1 MLKACNCCNTAN
13 MATLQDN
20 SIRARQSE
28 RPSGAAAPHVNA
40 AERRRDGVSIE
51 IERTVPMR
59 RWLWIAA
66 MLVVSALFCWL
77 TYALSWQRGVADLR
91 VNAGARVERYAGSL
105 RSTVDRYEFL
115 PYLLSLHPY
124 VHDLLLHPEDR
135 AVVQR
140 ANDYLFDVNQRAKAS
155 AAYVINANGLALAA
169 SNWREKATFVGQ
181 EYRFRPYFIDAIGG
195 ALGRFYGVGTTSGE
209 PGYFVSQ
216 PILVDGKI
224 QGVVVVK
231 LNLEWFQR
239 AGADASEPVVVAD
252 DHGVVFL
259 SSEPRWQYRALAPLA
274 PDVTAALASTRQYY
288 NQHIT
293 PLNWSADERLDA
305 DGEVVTVRD
314 GRGAGKT
321 RRFLAVQR
329 KLGEPDWT
337 LMYFA
342 PLDQVI
348 ANARIA
354 AVAAACLAA
363 FTCLLGVAWNQ
374 RRQRVRDMLKSR
386 ELLQSAYAELG
397 ERVAERTADLQSANE
412 RLQTEVQERSRT
424 EHELREAQSEL
435 VQASKLVALGQMAAG
450 ITHELNQPL
459 SALRS
464 FSDNTR
470 VLLDR
475 EEYGAARENLEAIA
489 SLTDRMGR
497 ITGQLR
503 LFAGRARRG
512 DSEASV
518 RRALDNTMMLLR
530 GRMAGIQLTVTF
542 AEGLDD
548 VQVACESLRL
558 EQVLINVVGN
568 AIDAVVSVQPPMQ
581 QPPQPSIWIDVD
593 ADTQWARI
601 YVRDNGPGIAQAHMS
616 RLFEP
621 FFSTKEG
628 GQGMGLGL
636 AISSS
641 IAQENGGQLVARNVP
656 GGGAEFLV
664 TLRRVHRAGATIA

>member
-1 MLKACNCCNTAN
+1 
-13 MATLQDN
+13 MATLYDN
-20 SIRARQSE
+20 TIRA
-28 RPSGAAAPHVNA
+28 PLGDAAPPA
-40 AERRRDGVSIE
+40 GPRRDEVPIDL
-51 IERTVPMR
+51 ERTMPMR
-59 RWLWIAA
+59 RWSWIVV
-66 MLVVSALFCWL
+66 MLLASVLFCWL

-135 AVVQR
+135 TVVQR

-155 AAYVINANGLALAA
+155 AAYVIDANGLALAA

-181 EYRFRPYFIDAIGG
+181 EYRFRPYFIDAIKG

-216 PILVDGKI
+216 PIVVDGQI
-224 QGVVVVK
+224 RGVVVVK

-239 AGADASEPVVVAD
+239 AGADAAEPVVVAD

-259 SSEPRWQYRALAPLA
+259 SSEPRWQYRALTPLS
-274 PDVTAALASTRQYY
+274 PDVKAALDSTRQYY
-288 NQHIT
+288 NQNIT
-293 PLNWSADERLDA
+293 PLAWTKDERLDA

-314 GRGAGKT
+314 GRGAGRT

-470 VLLDR
+470 VLLER
-475 EEYGAARENLEAIA
+475 GEYAAAQENLEAIA
-489 SLTDRMGR
+489 SLTDRMGK

-503 LFAGRARRG
+503 LFAGRARHG
-512 DSEASV
+512 DMEALV
-518 RRALDNTMMLLR
+518 HRALDNTLMLLR
-530 GRMAGIQLTVTF
+530 GRLAGIHVTTTF
-542 AEGLDD
+542 ADGLEA
-548 VQVACESLRL
+548 VQVACEGLRL
-558 EQVLINVVGN
+558 EQVLINLVGN
-568 AIDAVVSVQPPMQ
+568 AIDAVVSAASEHAP
-581 QPPQPSIWIDVD
+581 PSIWIDVD
-593 ADTQWARI
+593 ADDLWVRI
-601 YVRDNGPGIAQAHMS
+601 YVRDNGPGISEAHMP

-664 TLRRVHRAGATIA
+664 TLRRVQRTGTTIA

>member
-1 MLKACNCCNTAN
+1 
-13 MATLQDN
+13 MATLYDTL
-20 SIRARQSE
+20 IRAR
-28 RPSGAAAPHVNA
+28 RRDTPTGAAATSARTPDT
-40 AERRRDGVSIE
+40 RRDEVPIDL
-51 IERTVPMR
+51 ERTVPMR
-59 RWLWIAA
+59 RWSWIVV
-66 MLVVSALFCWL
+66 MLLASVLFCWL
-77 TYALSWQRGVADLR
+77 TYTLSWQRGVADLR

-124 VHDLLLHPEDR
+124 VHDLLRHPKDP

-155 AAYVINANGLALAA
+155 AAYVIDANGLALAA

-181 EYRFRPYFIDAIGG
+181 EYRFRPYFLDAIKG

-216 PILVDGKI
+216 PIVVDGQI
-224 QGVVVVK
+224 RGVVVVK

-259 SSEPRWQYRALAPLA
+259 SSEPRWQYRSLAPLG
-274 PDVTAALASTRQYY
+274 PDVTAALNSTRQYY

-293 PLNWSADERLDA
+293 PLAWSEDERLDA
-305 DGEVVTVRD
+305 DGEVVTVHD
-314 GRGAGKT
+314 GRSAGKT

-397 ERVAERTADLQSANE
+397 ERVAERTADLQSANQ

-470 VLLDR
+470 VLLER
-475 EEYGAARENLEAIA
+475 GEHSAARENLEAIA
-489 SLTDRMGR
+489 SLTDRMGK

-512 DSEASV
+512 DMEAPV
-518 RRALDNTMMLLR
+518 QRALDNTLMLLR
-530 GRMAGIQLTVTF
+530 GRLEGISVTTSF
-542 AEGLDD
+542 ADGFDD
-548 VQVACESLRL
+548 VQVACEGLRL
-558 EQVLINVVGN
+558 EQILINLVGN
-568 AIDAVVSVQPPMQ
+568 AIDAVLSVSVAADEWHPHAP
-581 QPPQPSIWIDVD
+581 PSIWIDVD
-593 ADTQWARI
+593 ADASWVRI
-601 YVRDNGPGIAQAHMS
+601 YVRDNGPGISEAHMP

-664 TLRRVHRAGATIA
+664 TLRRVQRTIATLA

>member
-1 MLKACNCCNTAN
+1 
-13 MATLQDN
+13 MATLYDN
-20 SIRARQSE
+20 TIRA
-28 RPSGAAAPHVNA
+28 PLGDAAPPA
-40 AERRRDGVSIE
+40 GPRRDEVPIDL
-51 IERTVPMR
+51 ERTMPMR
-59 RWLWIAA
+59 RWSWIVV
-66 MLVVSALFCWL
+66 MLLASVLFCWL

-155 AAYVINANGLALAA
+155 AAYVIDANGLALAA

-181 EYRFRPYFIDAIGG
+181 EYRFRPYFIDAIKG

-216 PILVDGKI
+216 PIVVDGQI
-224 QGVVVVK
+224 RGVVVVK

-239 AGADASEPVVVAD
+239 AGADAAEPVVVAD

-259 SSEPRWQYRALAPLA
+259 SSEPRWQYRALTPLS
-274 PDVTAALASTRQYY
+274 PDVKAALDSTRQYY
-288 NQHIT
+288 NQNIT
-293 PLNWSADERLDA
+293 PLAWTKDERLDA

-314 GRGAGKT
+314 GRGAGRT

-470 VLLDR
+470 VLLER
-475 EEYGAARENLEAIA
+475 GEYAAAQENLEAIA
-489 SLTDRMGR
+489 SLTDRMGK

-503 LFAGRARRG
+503 LFAGRARHG
-512 DSEASV
+512 DMEALV
-518 RRALDNTMMLLR
+518 HRALDNTLMLLR
-530 GRMAGIQLTVTF
+530 GRLAGIHVTTTF
-542 AEGLDD
+542 ADGLEA
-548 VQVACESLRL
+548 VQVVCEGLRL
-558 EQVLINVVGN
+558 EQVLINLVGN
-568 AIDAVVSVQPPMQ
+568 AIDAVVSAASEHAP
-581 QPPQPSIWIDVD
+581 PSIWIDVD
-593 ADTQWARI
+593 ADDLWVRI
-601 YVRDNGPGIAQAHMS
+601 YVRDNGPGISEAHMP

-664 TLRRVHRAGATIA
+664 TLRRVQRTGTTIA

>member
-1 MLKACNCCNTAN
+1 
-13 MATLQDN
+13 MATPHDN
-20 SIRARQSE
+20 TIRARHARGSHAPQ
-28 RPSGAAAPHVNA
+28 GAAAPVSREDAVGN
-40 AERRRDGVSIE
+40 RRDEVPIDL
-51 IERTVPMR
+51 ERAVPMR
-59 RWLWIAA
+59 RWSWIVA
-66 MLVVSALFCWL
+66 MLLASVLFCWL

-124 VHDLLLHPEDR
+124 VHDLLLNPKDK

-181 EYRFRPYFIDAIGG
+181 EYRFRPYFIDAIKG
-195 ALGRFYGVGTTSGE
+195 AFGRFYGVGTTSGE

-216 PILVDGKI
+216 PILVDGQI

-252 DHGVVFL
+252 DHGVIFL
-259 SSEPRWQYRALAPLA
+259 SSEPRWQYRSLSPLA
-274 PDVTAALASTRQYY
+274 PAVKAALDSTRQYY
-288 NQHIT
+288 NQNVT
-293 PLNWSADERLDA
+293 PLAWSEDERLDA
-305 DGEVVTVRD
+305 DGEVVTVHD
-314 GRGAGKT
+314 GRGAGKN

-470 VLLDR
+470 VLIERR
-475 EEYGAARENLEAIA
+475 EYDAAQENLEAIA
-489 SLTDRMGR
+489 SLTDRMGK

-512 DSEASV
+512 DMEASV
-518 RRALDNTMMLLR
+518 QRALDNTLMLLR
-530 GRMAGIQLTVTF
+530 VRLAGIHVTTTF
-542 AEGLDD
+542 ARGLED
-548 VQVACESLRL
+548 VQVACEGLRL
-558 EQVLINVVGN
+558 EQVLINLVGN
-568 AIDAVVSVQPPMQ
+568 AIDAVVGAAN
-581 QPPQPSIWIDVD
+581 PQASPSIWIDVD
-593 ADTQWARI
+593 ADDLWARI
-601 YVRDNGPGIAQAHMS
+601 YVRDNGPGISEAHMP

-664 TLRRVHRAGATIA
+664 TLRRVQRTGATIA

>member
-1 MLKACNCCNTAN
+1 
-13 MATLQDN
+13 MATLHDN
-20 SIRARQSE
+20 LIRA
-28 RPSGAAAPHVNA
+28 PKGDTALPADP
-40 AERRRDGVSIE
+40 RRDEVPIDL
-51 IERTVPMR
+51 ERTVPMR
-59 RWLWIAA
+59 RWSWIVV
-66 MLVVSALFCWL
+66 MLLASVLFCWL

-124 VHDLLLHPEDR
+124 VHDLLRHPEDR

-155 AAYVINANGLALAA
+155 AAYVIDANGLALAA

-181 EYRFRPYFIDAIGG
+181 EYRFRPYFIDAIKG

-216 PILVDGKI
+216 PIVVDGQI
-224 QGVVVVK
+224 RGVVVVK

-259 SSEPRWQYRALAPLA
+259 SSEPRWQYRSLTPLT
-274 PDVTAALASTRQYY
+274 PDVKAALDSTRQYY

-293 PLNWSADERLDA
+293 PLGWTEDERLDA

-470 VLLDR
+470 VLLER
-475 EEYGAARENLEAIA
+475 GEHAAAQENLEAIA
-489 SLTDRMGR
+489 SLTDRMGK

-512 DSEASV
+512 DMEALV
-518 RRALDNTMMLLR
+518 HRALDNTLMLLR
-530 GRMAGIQLTVTF
+530 GRLAGIQVTTTF
-542 AEGLDD
+542 ATGLDE
-548 VQVACESLRL
+548 VQVACEGLRL
-558 EQVLINVVGN
+558 EQVLINLVGN
-568 AIDAVVSVQPPMQ
+568 AIDAVAGAASVASSAGGASSHAP
-581 QPPQPSIWIDVD
+581 PSIWIDVD
-593 ADTQWARI
+593 ADDLWVRI
-601 YVRDNGPGIAQAHMS
+601 YVRDNGPGISEANMP

-664 TLRRVHRAGATIA
+664 TLRRVQRTGKTIA

>member
-1 MLKACNCCNTAN
+1 
-13 MATLQDN
+13 MATLQDDT
-20 SIRARQSE
+20 IRARI
-28 RPSGAAAPHVNA
+28 RRHAAPPGAAMAAKTGNA
-40 AERRRDGVSIE
+40 ADDRRDEVPIDL
-51 IERTVPMR
+51 ERTAPMR
-59 RWLWIAA
+59 RWSWIVV
-66 MLVVSALFCWL
+66 MLLASVLFCWL

-124 VHDLLLHPEDR
+124 VHDLLLNPKDK

-155 AAYVINANGLALAA
+155 AAYVIDANGLALAA

-181 EYRFRPYFIDAIGG
+181 EYRFRPYFIDAIKG
-195 ALGRFYGVGTTSGE
+195 AFGRFYGVGTTSGE

-216 PILVDGKI
+216 PILVDGQI
-224 QGVVVVK
+224 HGVVVVK

-239 AGADASEPVVVAD
+239 AGADAAEPVVVAD
-252 DHGVVFL
+252 DHGVIFL
-259 SSEPRWQYRALAPLA
+259 SSEPRWQYRSLTPLT
-274 PDVTAALASTRQYY
+274 PDVKAALESTRQYY
-288 NQHIT
+288 NQHVT
-293 PLNWSADERLDA
+293 PLAWSEDERLDA

-314 GRGAGKT
+314 AAGPRATGKT

-412 RLQTEVQERSRT
+412 RLQTEVQERART

-470 VLLDR
+470 VLIERR
-475 EEYGAARENLEAIA
+475 EYNAAQENLEAIA
-489 SLTDRMGR
+489 SLTDRMGK

-512 DSEASV
+512 DMDASV
-518 RRALDNTMMLLR
+518 RRAIDNTLMLLR
-530 GRMAGIQLTVTF
+530 GRLAGVQVTTTF
-542 AEGLDD
+542 ANGLDD
-548 VQVACESLRL
+548 VQVACEGLRL
-558 EQVLINVVGN
+558 EQVLINLVGN
-568 AIDAVVSVQPPMQ
+568 AIDAVVGAPG
-581 QPPQPSIWIDVD
+581 PQASPSIWIDVD
-593 ADTQWARI
+593 ADDLWVRI
-601 YVRDNGPGIAQAHMS
+601 YVRDNGPGIAEAHMP

-664 TLRRVHRAGATIA
+664 TLRRVQAAGATNA

>member
-1 MLKACNCCNTAN
+1 

-28 RPSGAAAPHVNA
+28 RPSGTAAPHVNS
-40 AERRRDGVSIE
+40 AERRRDEVPIE
-51 IERTVPMR
+51 LERTVPMR

-518 RRALDNTMMLLR
+518 RRALDNTTMLLR

-542 AEGLDD
+542 SNGLDD

-568 AIDAVVSVQPPMQ
+568 AIDAVVSVQPPLQ

-593 ADTQWARI
+593 ADEQWARI

>member
-1 MLKACNCCNTAN
+1 
-13 MATLQDN
+13 MATLYDTL
-20 SIRARQSE
+20 IRACRRDS
-28 RPSGAAAPHVNA
+28 PASAADARARSPD
-40 AERRRDGVSIE
+40 RRRDEVPIE
-51 IERTVPMR
+51 LERTVPMR
-59 RWLWIAA
+59 RWSWIVV
-66 MLVVSALFCWL
+66 MLLASVLFCWL

-124 VHDLLLHPEDR
+124 VHDLLRNPKDR

-140 ANDYLFDVNQRAKAS
+140 ANDYLFDVNHRAKAS
-155 AAYVINANGLALAA
+155 AAYVIDANGLALAA

-181 EYRFRPYFIDAIGG
+181 EYRFRPYFIDAIKG

-216 PILVDGKI
+216 PILVDGAI
-224 QGVVVVK
+224 RGVVVVK

-259 SSEPRWQYRALAPLA
+259 SSEPRWQYRSLAPLS
-274 PDVTAALASTRQYY
+274 PEVTAALNSTRQYY

-293 PLNWSADERLDA
+293 PLAWHEDERLDA

-314 GRGAGKT
+314 GRGAGRS

-329 KLGEPDWT
+329 KLGEPNWT

-386 ELLQSAYAELG
+386 ELLQAAYAELG

-470 VLLDR
+470 VLLERGEHD
-475 EEYGAARENLEAIA
+475 AARENLEAIA
-489 SLTDRMGR
+489 SLTDRMGK

-518 RRALDNTMMLLR
+518 RRALENSLMLLR
-530 GRMAGIQLTVTF
+530 GRLAGIQVATMF
-542 AEGLDD
+542 ADGLDD
-548 VQVACESLRL
+548 VQVACEGLRL
-558 EQVLINVVGN
+558 EQVLINLVGN
-568 AIDAVVSVQPPMQ
+568 AIDAVLTVSGTHAP
-581 QPPQPSIWIDVD
+581 PSIWIDVD
-593 ADTQWARI
+593 ADAQWVRI
-601 YVRDNGPGIAQAHMS
+601 YVRDNGPGISEAHMP

-664 TLRRVHRAGATIA
+664 TLRRVQRSTSATLA

>member
-1 MLKACNCCNTAN
+1 
-13 MATLQDN
+13 
-20 SIRARQSE
+20 
-28 RPSGAAAPHVNA
+28 
-40 AERRRDGVSIE
+40 
-51 IERTVPMR
+51 MR
-59 RWLWIAA
+59 RWSWIAV
-66 MLVVSALFCWL
+66 MLLASVLFCWL

-124 VHDLLLHPEDR
+124 VHDLLLHPEDP

-140 ANDYLFDVNQRAKAS
+140 ANDYLFDVSQRAKAS
-155 AAYVINANGLALAA
+155 AAYVIDANGLALAA

-181 EYRFRPYFIDAIGG
+181 EYRFRPYFIDAIKG

-216 PILVDGKI
+216 PIMVDGQI
-224 QGVVVVK
+224 RGVVVVK

-259 SSEPRWQYRALAPLA
+259 SSEPRWQYRSLKPLT
-274 PDVTAALASTRQYY
+274 PQVKAALDSTRQYY

-293 PLNWSADERLDA
+293 PLAWTEDERLDA
-305 DGEVVTVRD
+305 DGEVATVRD

-386 ELLQSAYAELG
+386 ELLQAAYAELG
-397 ERVAERTADLQSANE
+397 ERVAERTADLQSANQ

-470 VLLDR
+470 VLLER
-475 EEYGAARENLEAIA
+475 AEYGAAQENLEAIA
-489 SLTDRMGR
+489 SLTDRMGK

-512 DSEASV
+512 DTQTSV
-518 RRALDNTMMLLR
+518 HRALENTLMLLR
-530 GRMAGIQLTVTF
+530 VRLAGVSLTTTF
-542 AEGLDD
+542 ADGLDD
-548 VQVACESLRL
+548 VQVACEGLRL
-558 EQVLINVVGN
+558 EQVLINLVGN
-568 AIDAVVSVQPPMQ
+568 AIDAVGSVSSPNAP
-581 QPPQPSIWIDVD
+581 PSIWIDVEADD
-593 ADTQWARI
+593 AWVRI
-601 YVRDNGPGIAQAHMS
+601 YVRDNGPGISPAHMP

-664 TLRRVHRAGATIA
+664 TLRRVQRTGATIA

>member
-1 MLKACNCCNTAN
+1 
-13 MATLQDN
+13 MATPYDN
-20 SIRARQSE
+20 TIRARHARGSHAPQ
-28 RPSGAAAPHVNA
+28 GATAPVSREDAVGN
-40 AERRRDGVSIE
+40 RRDEVPIDL
-51 IERTVPMR
+51 ERTAPMR
-59 RWLWIAA
+59 RWSWIVV
-66 MLVVSALFCWL
+66 MLLASVLFCWL

-124 VHDLLLHPEDR
+124 VHDLLLNPKDK

-155 AAYVINANGLALAA
+155 AAYVIDANGLALAA

-181 EYRFRPYFIDAIGG
+181 EYRFRPYFIDAIKG
-195 ALGRFYGVGTTSGE
+195 AFGRFYGVGTTSGE

-216 PILVDGKI
+216 PILVDGQI
-224 QGVVVVK
+224 HGVVVVK

-239 AGADASEPVVVAD
+239 AGADAAEPVVVAD
-252 DHGVVFL
+252 DHGVIFL
-259 SSEPRWQYRALAPLA
+259 SSEPRWQYRSLTPLA
-274 PDVTAALASTRQYY
+274 PDVKAALDSTRQYY
-288 NQHIT
+288 NQNVT
-293 PLNWSADERLDA
+293 PLAWSEDERLDA
-305 DGEVVTVRD
+305 DGEVVTVHD
-314 GRGAGKT
+314 GRGAGKN

-470 VLLDR
+470 VLIERR
-475 EEYGAARENLEAIA
+475 EYDAAQENLEAIA
-489 SLTDRMGR
+489 SLTDRMGK

-512 DSEASV
+512 DMEASV
-518 RRALDNTMMLLR
+518 QRALDNTLMLLR
-530 GRMAGIQLTVTF
+530 GRLAGIQVTTTF
-542 AEGLDD
+542 ARGLED
-548 VQVACESLRL
+548 VQVACEGLRL
-558 EQVLINVVGN
+558 EQVLINLVGN
-568 AIDAVVSVQPPMQ
+568 AIDAVVGAAN
-581 QPPQPSIWIDVD
+581 PQASPSIWIDVD
-593 ADTQWARI
+593 ADDLWARI
-601 YVRDNGPGIAQAHMS
+601 YVRDNGPGISEAHMP

-664 TLRRVHRAGATIA
+664 TLRRVQRTGATIA

>member
-1 MLKACNCCNTAN
+1 
-13 MATLQDN
+13 MATQHDN
-20 SIRARQSE
+20 PIRPRE
-28 RPSGAAAPHVNA
+28 RKAPAGASASRTDVSPT
-40 AERRRDGVSIE
+40 RRDEVPIDF
-51 IERTVPMR
+51 ERTVPMR
-59 RWLWIAA
+59 RWSWIAV
-66 MLVVSALFCWL
+66 MLLASVLFCWL
-77 TYALSWQRGVADLR
+77 TYALSWQRGVTDLR

-115 PYLLSLHPY
+115 PYLLSLHPD
-124 VHDLLLHPEDR
+124 VRDLLLHPNDP

-155 AAYVINANGLALAA
+155 AAYVIDANGIALAA

-181 EYRFRPYFIDAIGG
+181 QYRFRPYFIDAIRG

-216 PILVDGKI
+216 PIVVDGQI
-224 QGVVVVK
+224 RGVVVLK

-252 DHGVVFL
+252 DHGVIFL
-259 SSEPRWQYRALAPLA
+259 SSEPRWQYRALAPLTPA
-274 PDVTAALASTRQYY
+274 VKAALDSSRQYY

-293 PLNWSADERLDA
+293 PLAWSEDERLDA

-314 GRGAGKT
+314 GRGAGKM

-329 KLGEPDWT
+329 RLGEPNWT

-354 AVAAACLAA
+354 AVAAGCLAA

-470 VLLDR
+470 VLLER
-475 EEYGAARENLEAIA
+475 AEYGAAQENLEAIA
-489 SLTDRMGR
+489 SLTDRMGK

-512 DSEASV
+512 DMEASV
-518 RRALDNTMMLLR
+518 RRALDNTVTLLR
-530 GRMAGIQLTVTF
+530 GRLEDIPLTTTF
-542 AEGLDD
+542 ADGLDD
-548 VQVACESLRL
+548 VYVACEGLRL
-558 EQVLINVVGN
+558 EQVLINLVGN
-568 AIDAVVSVQPPMQ
+568 AIDAVGSVSS
-581 QPPQPSIWIDVD
+581 PQAPPSIWIDVE
-593 ADTQWARI
+593 ADDLWVRI
-601 YVRDNGPGIAQAHMS
+601 YVRDNGPGISEAHMP

-664 TLRRVHRAGATIA
+664 TLRRVQRTGATIA

>member
-1 MLKACNCCNTAN
+1 
-13 MATLQDN
+13 MATQHDN
-20 SIRARQSE
+20 PIRPRERQA
-28 RPSGAAAPHVNA
+28 PAGASASRTDVSPP
-40 AERRRDGVSIE
+40 RRDEVPIDF
-51 IERTVPMR
+51 ERTVPMR
-59 RWLWIAA
+59 RWSWIAV
-66 MLVVSALFCWL
+66 MLLASVLFCWL
-77 TYALSWQRGVADLR
+77 TYALSWQRGVTDLR

-115 PYLLSLHPY
+115 PYLLSLHPD
-124 VHDLLLHPEDR
+124 VRDLLLHPNDP

-155 AAYVINANGLALAA
+155 AAYVIDANGIALAA

-181 EYRFRPYFIDAIGG
+181 QYRFRPYFIDAIRG

-216 PILVDGKI
+216 PIVVDGQI
-224 QGVVVVK
+224 RGVVVLK

-252 DHGVVFL
+252 DHGVIFL
-259 SSEPRWQYRALAPLA
+259 SSEPRWQYRALAPLTPA
-274 PDVTAALASTRQYY
+274 VKAALDSSRQYY

-293 PLNWSADERLDA
+293 PLAWSEDERLDA

-314 GRGAGKT
+314 GRGAGKM

-329 KLGEPDWT
+329 RLGEPNWT

-354 AVAAACLAA
+354 AVAAGCLAA

-470 VLLDR
+470 VLLER
-475 EEYGAARENLEAIA
+475 AEYGAAQENLEAIA
-489 SLTDRMGR
+489 SLTDRMGK

-512 DSEASV
+512 DMEASV
-518 RRALDNTMMLLR
+518 RRALDNTVTLLR
-530 GRMAGIQLTVTF
+530 GRLADIPLTTTF
-542 AEGLDD
+542 ADGLDD
-548 VQVACESLRL
+548 VYVACEGLRL
-558 EQVLINVVGN
+558 EQVLINLVGN
-568 AIDAVVSVQPPMQ
+568 AIDAVGSVSS
-581 QPPQPSIWIDVD
+581 PQAPPSIWIDVE
-593 ADTQWARI
+593 ADDLWVRI
-601 YVRDNGPGIAQAHMS
+601 YVRDNGPGIAEAHMP

-664 TLRRVHRAGATIA
+664 TLRRVQRTGATIA

>member
-1 MLKACNCCNTAN
+1 

-20 SIRARQSE
+20 SIRIRQSDA
-28 RPSGAAAPHVNA
+28 PGGAAPAYA
-40 AERRRDGVSIE
+40 SDAERRRDEVPLDL
-51 IERTVPMR
+51 ERTVPMR
-59 RWLWIAA
+59 RWSWIVV
-66 MLVVSALFCWL
+66 MLLASVLFCWL

-124 VHDLLLHPEDR
+124 VHDLLRHPSDR

-155 AAYVINANGLALAA
+155 AAYVIDATGLALAA
-169 SNWREKATFVGQ
+169 SNWREKGTFVGQ
-181 EYRFRPYFIDAIGG
+181 EYRFRPYFIDAMKG

-216 PILVDGKI
+216 PIVVDGQI
-224 QGVVVVK
+224 LGVVVVK

-259 SSEPRWQYRALAPLA
+259 SSEPRWQYRSLAPLE
-274 PDVTAALASTRQYY
+274 PDVKAALESTRQYY

-293 PLNWSADERLDA
+293 PLAWTEDERLDA

-363 FTCLLGVAWNQ
+363 FTCLLGIAWNQ

-386 ELLQSAYAELG
+386 ELLQAAYAELG

-412 RLQTEVQERSRT
+412 RLQTEVQERART
-424 EHELREAQSEL
+424 ENELRETQSEL

-470 VLLDR
+470 VLLER
-475 EEYGAARENLEAIA
+475 GEYGAARENLEAIA
-489 SLTDRMGR
+489 SLTDRMGK

-503 LFAGRARRG
+503 LFAGRSRRG
-512 DSEASV
+512 DMEASV
-518 RRALDNTMMLLR
+518 RRALDNTTMLLR
-530 GRMAGIQLTVTF
+530 GRLEGIQVTITF
-542 AEGLDD
+542 ADGLDD
-548 VQVACESLRL
+548 VQVACEGLRL
-558 EQVLINVVGN
+558 EQVLINLVGN
-568 AIDAVVSVQPPMQ
+568 AIDAVGSGAGAPAS
-581 QPPQPSIWIDVD
+581 PSIWIDVD
-593 ADTQWARI
+593 ASEAWVRI
-601 YVRDNGPGIAQAHMS
+601 YVRDNGPGIAQAHMP

-664 TLRRVHRAGATIA
+664 TLRRVQRTGATIA

>member
-1 MLKACNCCNTAN
+1 
-13 MATLQDN
+13 
-20 SIRARQSE
+20 
-28 RPSGAAAPHVNA
+28 
-40 AERRRDGVSIE
+40 
-51 IERTVPMR
+51 MR
-59 RWLWIAA
+59 RWSWIVV
-66 MLVVSALFCWL
+66 MLLASVLFCWL

-124 VHDLLLHPEDR
+124 VHDLLLNPKDR

-155 AAYVINANGLALAA
+155 AAYVIDANGLALAA

-181 EYRFRPYFIDAIGG
+181 EYRFRPYFIDAIAG
-195 ALGRFYGVGTTSGE
+195 AFGRFYGVGTTSGE

-224 QGVVVVK
+224 LGVVVVK

-259 SSEPRWQYRALAPLA
+259 SSEPRWQYRSLAPLA
-274 PDVTAALASTRQYY
+274 PDVKAALDSTRQYY

-293 PLNWSADERLDA
+293 PLAWTEDERLDA

-314 GRGAGKT
+314 DRGGRSVGKS

-470 VLLDR
+470 VLIERR
-475 EEYGAARENLEAIA
+475 EYDAAQENLEAIA
-489 SLTDRMGR
+489 SLTDRMGK

-512 DSEASV
+512 DMQASV
-518 RRALDNTMMLLR
+518 HRALDNTLMLLR
-530 GRMAGIQLTVTF
+530 GRLAGIQVTTTF
-542 AEGLDD
+542 ASGLDD
-548 VQVACESLRL
+548 VQVACEGLRL
-558 EQVLINVVGN
+558 EQVLINLVGN
-568 AIDAVVSVQPPMQ
+568 AIDAVVSASGEHAS
-581 QPPQPSIWIDVD
+581 PSIWIDVD
-593 ADTQWARI
+593 ADDLWARI
-601 YVRDNGPGIAQAHMS
+601 YVRDNGPGIAEAHMP

-664 TLRRVHRAGATIA
+664 TLRRVQPTDATIA

>member
-1 MLKACNCCNTAN
+1 
-13 MATLQDN
+13 MATPHDN
-20 SIRARQSE
+20 TIRARHTRGSHAPQ
-28 RPSGAAAPHVNA
+28 GAAARVSREDAVGN
-40 AERRRDGVSIE
+40 RRDEVPIDL
-51 IERTVPMR
+51 ERAAPMR
-59 RWLWIAA
+59 RWSWIVV
-66 MLVVSALFCWL
+66 MLLASVLFCWL

-124 VHDLLLHPEDR
+124 VHDLLLNPKDK

-155 AAYVINANGLALAA
+155 AAYVIDANGLALAA

-181 EYRFRPYFIDAIGG
+181 EYRFRPYFIDAIKG
-195 ALGRFYGVGTTSGE
+195 AFGRFYGVGTTSGE

-216 PILVDGKI
+216 PILVDGQI
-224 QGVVVVK
+224 HGVVVVK

-252 DHGVVFL
+252 DHGVIFL
-259 SSEPRWQYRALAPLA
+259 SSEPRWQYRSLSPLA
-274 PDVTAALASTRQYY
+274 PAVKAALDSTRQYY
-288 NQHIT
+288 NQNVT
-293 PLNWSADERLDA
+293 PLAWSEDERLDA
-305 DGEVVTVRD
+305 DGEVVTVHD
-314 GRGAGKT
+314 GRGAGKN

-470 VLLDR
+470 VLIERR
-475 EEYGAARENLEAIA
+475 EYDAAQENLEAIA
-489 SLTDRMGR
+489 SLTDRMGK

-512 DSEASV
+512 DMEASV
-518 RRALDNTMMLLR
+518 QRALDNTLMLLR
-530 GRMAGIQLTVTF
+530 VRLAGIQVTTTF
-542 AEGLDD
+542 ARGLKD
-548 VQVACESLRL
+548 VQVACEGLRL
-558 EQVLINVVGN
+558 EQVLINLVGN
-568 AIDAVVSVQPPMQ
+568 AIDAVVGAAN
-581 QPPQPSIWIDVD
+581 PQASPSIWIDVD
-593 ADTQWARI
+593 ADDLWARI
-601 YVRDNGPGIAQAHMS
+601 YVRDNGPGISEAHMP

-664 TLRRVHRAGATIA
+664 TLRRVQRTGATNA

>member
-1 MLKACNCCNTAN
+1 
-13 MATLQDN
+13 
-20 SIRARQSE
+20 
-28 RPSGAAAPHVNA
+28 
-40 AERRRDGVSIE
+40 
-51 IERTVPMR
+51 MR
-59 RWLWIAA
+59 RWSWIVV
-66 MLVVSALFCWL
+66 MLLASVLFCWL

-124 VHDLLLHPEDR
+124 VHDLLRHPEDR

-155 AAYVINANGLALAA
+155 AAYVIDANGLALAA

-181 EYRFRPYFIDAIGG
+181 EYRFRPYFIDAIKG

-216 PILVDGKI
+216 PIVVDGQI
-224 QGVVVVK
+224 RGVVVVK

-259 SSEPRWQYRALAPLA
+259 SSEPRWQYRSLTPLT
-274 PDVTAALASTRQYY
+274 PDVKAALDSTRQYY

-293 PLNWSADERLDA
+293 PLGWTEDERLDA

-470 VLLDR
+470 VLLER
-475 EEYGAARENLEAIA
+475 GEHAAAQENLEAIA
-489 SLTDRMGR
+489 SLTDRMGK

-512 DSEASV
+512 DMEALV
-518 RRALDNTMMLLR
+518 HRALDNTLMLLR
-530 GRMAGIQLTVTF
+530 GRLAGIQVTTTF
-542 AEGLDD
+542 ATGLDE
-548 VQVACESLRL
+548 VQVACEGLRL
-558 EQVLINVVGN
+558 EQVLINLVGN
-568 AIDAVVSVQPPMQ
+568 AIDAVAGAASVASSAGGASSHAP
-581 QPPQPSIWIDVD
+581 PSIWIDVD
-593 ADTQWARI
+593 ADDLWVRI
-601 YVRDNGPGIAQAHMS
+601 YVRDNGPGISEANMP

-664 TLRRVHRAGATIA
+664 TLRRVQRTGKTIA

>member
-1 MLKACNCCNTAN
+1 
-13 MATLQDN
+13 MATPQDN
-20 SIRARQSE
+20 SIRARQSDL
-28 RPSGAAAPHVNA
+28 PPGAIASHESSAD
-40 AERRRDGVSIE
+40 RRRDEVPIE
-51 IERTVPMR
+51 LERTVPMR
-59 RWLWIAA
+59 RWMWIAA
-66 MLVVSALFCWL
+66 MLVVSTLFCWL

-155 AAYVINANGLALAA
+155 AAYVIDAKGLALAA

-195 ALGRFYGVGTTSGE
+195 GLGRFYGVGTTSGE

-216 PILVDGKI
+216 AILVDGKI

-259 SSEPRWQYRALAPLA
+259 SSEPRWQYRALAPLT
-274 PDVTAALASTRQYY
+274 PEVTAALESTRQYY

-424 EHELREAQSEL
+424 EHELRDAQSEL

-530 GRMAGIQLTVTF
+530 GRMAGIQVTQTF
-542 AEGLDD
+542 TDGLAD

-568 AIDAVVSVQPPMQ
+568 AIDAVVSVPQPQ
-581 QPPQPSIWIDVD
+581 AQPSIWIDVD
-593 ADTQWARI
+593 ADDQWARI
-601 YVRDNGPGIAQAHMS
+601 YVRDNGPGIAEAHIP

-664 TLRRVHRAGATIA
+664 TLRRVPRASGAIE

>member
-1 MLKACNCCNTAN
+1 
-13 MATLQDN
+13 
-20 SIRARQSE
+20 
-28 RPSGAAAPHVNA
+28 
-40 AERRRDGVSIE
+40 
-51 IERTVPMR
+51 MR

-530 GRMAGIQLTVTF
+530 GRMAGIQLSVTF

>member
-1 MLKACNCCNTAN
+1 
-13 MATLQDN
+13 MATLYDTL
-20 SIRARQSE
+20 IRAR
-28 RPSGAAAPHVNA
+28 RRDTPTGAAATPA
-40 AERRRDGVSIE
+40 RTPDTRRDEVPIDL
-51 IERTVPMR
+51 ERTVPMR
-59 RWLWIAA
+59 RWSWIVV
-66 MLVVSALFCWL
+66 MLLASVLFCWL
-77 TYALSWQRGVADLR
+77 TYTLSWQRGVADLR

-124 VHDLLLHPEDR
+124 VHDLLRHPKDP

-155 AAYVINANGLALAA
+155 AAYVIDANGLALAA

-181 EYRFRPYFIDAIGG
+181 EYRFRPYFLDAIKG

-216 PILVDGKI
+216 PIVVDGQI
-224 QGVVVVK
+224 RGVVVVK

-259 SSEPRWQYRALAPLA
+259 SSEPRWQYRSLAPLG
-274 PDVTAALASTRQYY
+274 PDVTAALNSTRQYY

-293 PLNWSADERLDA
+293 PLAWSEDERLDA
-305 DGEVVTVRD
+305 DGEVVTVHD
-314 GRGAGKT
+314 GRSAGKT

-397 ERVAERTADLQSANE
+397 ERVAERTADLQSANQ

-470 VLLDR
+470 VLLER
-475 EEYGAARENLEAIA
+475 GEHSAARENLEAIA
-489 SLTDRMGR
+489 SLTDRMGK

-512 DSEASV
+512 DMEAPV
-518 RRALDNTMMLLR
+518 QRALDNTLMLLR
-530 GRMAGIQLTVTF
+530 GRLEGISVTTSF
-542 AEGLDD
+542 ADGLDD
-548 VQVACESLRL
+548 VQVACEGLRL
-558 EQVLINVVGN
+558 EQILINLVGN
-568 AIDAVVSVQPPMQ
+568 AIDAVLSVSGAADEWHPHAR
-581 QPPQPSIWIDVD
+581 PSIWIDVD
-593 ADTQWARI
+593 ADGSWVRI
-601 YVRDNGPGIAQAHMS
+601 YVRDNGPGISEAHMP

-664 TLRRVHRAGATIA
+664 TLRRVQRTIATLA

>member
-1 MLKACNCCNTAN
+1 MEIQL
-13 MATLQDN
+13 ATLQDKTYMLDVPPGTDPAA
-20 SIRARQSE
+20 RA
-28 RPSGAAAPHVNA
+28 GH
-40 AERRRDGVSIE
+40 RRDE
-51 IERTVPMR
+51 APFDLERTVPMR
-59 RWLWIAA
+59 RWLWIVA
-66 MLVVSALFCWL
+66 MLAASALFCWL
-77 TYALSWQRGVADLR
+77 TYTLSWQRGVADLR

-124 VHDLLLHPEDR
+124 VHDLLNNPTDK
-135 AVVQR
+135 ATVQR

-155 AAYVINANGLALAA
+155 AAYVIDGKGLALAA

-181 EYRFRPYFIDAIGG
+181 QYTFRPYFIDALKG
-195 ALGRFYGVGTTSGE
+195 AFGRFYGVGTTSGE

-216 PILVDGKI
+216 PILVDGQI
-224 QGVVVVK
+224 RGVVVVK

-252 DHGVVFL
+252 DHGVIFL
-259 SSEPRWQYRALAPLA
+259 SSEPRWQYRSLTPLSPEVKA
-274 PDVTAALASTRQYY
+274 SLASSRQYY

-293 PLNWSADERLDA
+293 PLNWSEHEPLDA
-305 DGEVVTVRD
+305 DGEVVTVREARE
-314 GRGAGKT
+314 GRGIGT
-321 RRFLAVQR
+321 SRRFLAVR
-329 KLGEPDWT
+329 RSLGEPEWT
-337 LMYFA
+337 LIYFA

-386 ELLQSAYAELG
+386 NLLQAAYADLG
-397 ERVAERTADLQSANE
+397 ERVAERTADLQAANE

-459 SALRS
+459 SALRT

-470 VLLDR
+470 VLLERGDH
-475 EEYGAARENLEAIA
+475 GAARENLEAIA
-489 SLTDRMGR
+489 SLTDRMGK

-503 LFAGRARRG
+503 LFAGRSRRG
-512 DSEASV
+512 GGEASV
-518 RRALDNTMMLLR
+518 RRALENTRMLLR
-530 GRMAGIQLTVTF
+530 ARLAGVALTITF
-542 AEGLDD
+542 ADGLDD

-558 EQVLINVVGN
+558 EQVLINLVGN
-568 AIDAVVSVQPPMQ
+568 AVDAVNGAPEPVEH
-581 QPPQPSIWIDVD
+581 PSIWVDVH
-593 ADTQWARI
+593 ADDLWVRV
-601 YVRDNGPGIAQAHMS
+601 YVRDNGPGIAEPNMP

-664 TLRRVHRAGATIA
+664 TLRRAKSAGALLA

>member
-1 MLKACNCCNTAN
+1 
-13 MATLQDN
+13 MATLYDN
-20 SIRARQSE
+20 TIRA
-28 RPSGAAAPHVNA
+28 PLGDAAPPA
-40 AERRRDGVSIE
+40 GPRRDEVPIDL
-51 IERTVPMR
+51 ERTVPMR
-59 RWLWIAA
+59 RWSWIVV
-66 MLVVSALFCWL
+66 MLLASVLFCWL

-155 AAYVINANGLALAA
+155 AAYVIDANGLALAA
-169 SNWREKATFVGQ
+169 SNWRETATFVGQ
-181 EYRFRPYFIDAIGG
+181 EYRFRPYFIDAIKG

-216 PILVDGKI
+216 PIVVDGQI
-224 QGVVVVK
+224 RGVVVVK

-239 AGADASEPVVVAD
+239 AGADAAEPVVVAD

-259 SSEPRWQYRALAPLA
+259 SSEPRWQYRALTPLS
-274 PDVTAALASTRQYY
+274 PDVKAALDSTRQYY
-288 NQHIT
+288 NQNIT
-293 PLNWSADERLDA
+293 PLTWTKDERLDA
-305 DGEVVTVRD
+305 DGEVVTVRG
-314 GRGAGKT
+314 GRGAGRT

-435 VQASKLVALGQMAAG
+435 VQASKLVTLGQMAAG

-470 VLLDR
+470 VLLER
-475 EEYGAARENLEAIA
+475 GEYAAAQENLEAIA
-489 SLTDRMGR
+489 SLTDRMGK

-503 LFAGRARRG
+503 LFAGRARHG
-512 DSEASV
+512 DMEALV
-518 RRALDNTMMLLR
+518 HRALDNTLMLLR
-530 GRMAGIQLTVTF
+530 GRLAGIHVTTTF
-542 AEGLDD
+542 ADGLEA
-548 VQVACESLRL
+548 VQVACEGLRL
-558 EQVLINVVGN
+558 EQVLINLVGN
-568 AIDAVVSVQPPMQ
+568 AIDAVVSAASEHAP
-581 QPPQPSIWIDVD
+581 PSIWIDVD
-593 ADTQWARI
+593 ANDLWVRI
-601 YVRDNGPGIAQAHMS
+601 YVRDNGPGISEAHMP

-664 TLRRVHRAGATIA
+664 TLRRVQRTGTTIA

>member
-1 MLKACNCCNTAN
+1 
-13 MATLQDN
+13 MATLYDN
-20 SIRARQSE
+20 TIRA
-28 RPSGAAAPHVNA
+28 PLGDAAPPA
-40 AERRRDGVSIE
+40 GLRRDEVPIDL
-51 IERTVPMR
+51 ERTVPMR
-59 RWLWIAA
+59 RWSWIVV
-66 MLVVSALFCWL
+66 MLLASVLFCWL

-155 AAYVINANGLALAA
+155 AAYVIDANGLALAA

-181 EYRFRPYFIDAIGG
+181 EYRFRPYFIDAIKG

-216 PILVDGKI
+216 PIVVDGQI
-224 QGVVVVK
+224 RGVVVVK

-239 AGADASEPVVVAD
+239 AGADAAEPVVVAD

-259 SSEPRWQYRALAPLA
+259 SSEPRWQYRALTPLS
-274 PDVTAALASTRQYY
+274 PDVKAALDSTRQYY
-288 NQHIT
+288 NQNIT
-293 PLNWSADERLDA
+293 PLTWTKDEWLDA

-314 GRGAGKT
+314 GRGAGRT

-342 PLDQVI
+342 PLDQAI

-435 VQASKLVALGQMAAG
+435 VQASKLVTLGQMAAG

-470 VLLDR
+470 VLLER
-475 EEYGAARENLEAIA
+475 GEYAAAQENLEAIA
-489 SLTDRMGR
+489 SLTDRMGK

-503 LFAGRARRG
+503 LFAGRARHG
-512 DSEASV
+512 DMEALV
-518 RRALDNTMMLLR
+518 HRALDNTLMLLR
-530 GRMAGIQLTVTF
+530 GRLAGIHVTTTF
-542 AEGLDD
+542 ADGLEA
-548 VQVACESLRL
+548 VQVACEGLRL
-558 EQVLINVVGN
+558 EQVLINLVGN
-568 AIDAVVSVQPPMQ
+568 AIDAVVSAASEHAP
-581 QPPQPSIWIDVD
+581 PSIWIDVD
-593 ADTQWARI
+593 ADDLWVRI
-601 YVRDNGPGIAQAHMS
+601 YVRDNGPGISEAHMP

-664 TLRRVHRAGATIA
+664 TLRRVQRTGTAIA

>member
-1 MLKACNCCNTAN
+1 
-13 MATLQDN
+13 
-20 SIRARQSE
+20 
-28 RPSGAAAPHVNA
+28 
-40 AERRRDGVSIE
+40 
-51 IERTVPMR
+51 MR
-59 RWLWIAA
+59 RWSWIAV
-66 MLVVSALFCWL
+66 MLLASVLFCWL
-77 TYALSWQRGVADLR
+77 TYALSWQRGVTDLR

-115 PYLLSLHPY
+115 PYLLSLHPD
-124 VHDLLLHPEDR
+124 VRDLLLHPNDP

-140 ANDYLFDVNQRAKAS
+140 ANDYLFDVNQLAKAS
-155 AAYVINANGLALAA
+155 AAYVIDANGIALAA

-181 EYRFRPYFIDAIGG
+181 QYRFRPYFIDAIRG

-216 PILVDGKI
+216 PIVVDGQI
-224 QGVVVVK
+224 RGVVVLK

-252 DHGVVFL
+252 DHGVIFL
-259 SSEPRWQYRALAPLA
+259 SSEPRWQYRALAPLTPA
-274 PDVTAALASTRQYY
+274 VKAALDSSRQYY

-293 PLNWSADERLDA
+293 PLAWSEDERLDA

-314 GRGAGKT
+314 GRGAGKM

-329 KLGEPDWT
+329 RLGEPNWT

-354 AVAAACLAA
+354 AVAAGCLAA

-470 VLLDR
+470 VLLER
-475 EEYGAARENLEAIA
+475 AEYGAAQENLEAIA
-489 SLTDRMGR
+489 SLTDRMGK

-512 DSEASV
+512 DMEASV
-518 RRALDNTMMLLR
+518 RRALDNTVTLLR
-530 GRMAGIQLTVTF
+530 GRLEDIPLTTTF
-542 AEGLDD
+542 ADGLDD
-548 VQVACESLRL
+548 VYVACEGLRL
-558 EQVLINVVGN
+558 EQVLINLVGN
-568 AIDAVVSVQPPMQ
+568 AIDAVGSVSS
-581 QPPQPSIWIDVD
+581 PQAPPSIWIDVE
-593 ADTQWARI
+593 ADDLWVRI
-601 YVRDNGPGIAQAHMS
+601 YVRDNGPGISDAHMP

-664 TLRRVHRAGATIA
+664 TLRRVQRTGATIA

>member
-1 MLKACNCCNTAN
+1 
-13 MATLQDN
+13 MATLYDTL
-20 SIRARQSE
+20 IRACRRDS
-28 RPSGAAAPHVNA
+28 PASAADARARSPD
-40 AERRRDGVSIE
+40 RRRDEVPIE
-51 IERTVPMR
+51 LERTVPMR
-59 RWLWIAA
+59 RWSWIVV
-66 MLVVSALFCWL
+66 MLLASVLFCWL

-124 VHDLLLHPEDR
+124 VHDLLRNPKDR

-140 ANDYLFDVNQRAKAS
+140 ANDYLFDVNHRAKAS
-155 AAYVINANGLALAA
+155 AAYVIDANGLALAA

-181 EYRFRPYFIDAIGG
+181 EYRFRPYFIDAIKG

-216 PILVDGKI
+216 PILVDGAI
-224 QGVVVVK
+224 RGVVVVK

-259 SSEPRWQYRALAPLA
+259 SSEPRWQYRSLAPLS
-274 PDVTAALASTRQYY
+274 PEVTAALNSTRQYY

-293 PLNWSADERLDA
+293 PLAWHEDERLDA

-314 GRGAGKT
+314 GRGAGRS

-329 KLGEPDWT
+329 KLGEPNWT

-386 ELLQSAYAELG
+386 ELLQAAYAELG

-470 VLLDR
+470 VLLERGEHD
-475 EEYGAARENLEAIA
+475 AARENLEAIA
-489 SLTDRMGR
+489 SLTDRMGK

-518 RRALDNTMMLLR
+518 RRALENSLMLLR
-530 GRMAGIQLTVTF
+530 GRLAGIQVATMF
-542 AEGLDD
+542 ADGLDD
-548 VQVACESLRL
+548 VQVACEGLRL
-558 EQVLINVVGN
+558 EQVLINLVGN
-568 AIDAVVSVQPPMQ
+568 AIDAVLSVSGTPAP
-581 QPPQPSIWIDVD
+581 PSIWIDVD
-593 ADTQWARI
+593 ADAQWVRI
-601 YVRDNGPGIAQAHMS
+601 YVRDNGPGISEAHMP

-664 TLRRVHRAGATIA
+664 TLRRVQRSTSATLA